1 MQTIKP
7 AIHIFT
13 PGPIGGAERIIIA
26 GLIELNRQ
34 GLSSELLIIKEERV
48 PQVTEAFIDLVKK
61 TNIKYSVISSRK
73 IFDPALLKELK
84 GKLRTLK
91 PLIIHTHGFKATFYA
106 SLVKPASSKFV
117 VTHHGTTAHTLKVR
131 MYEKLERVVMKRA
144 DAVIAVSKKM
154 KSDLI
159 QHEVPSSSIEVIE
172 NFLALT
178 PTLRHKTNV
187 IPHFIFV
194 GRLSPEKGCKFL
206 IEGVSLLP
214 KDLDIRITV
223 VGDGIESQ
231 LLKSMV
237 REKNLQEKVKF
248 LGFQANI
255 IPILEQADAF
265 IMPSMM
271 EGQPLALIE
280 ACCMG
285 IPALVSDVGGLP
297 ELIENQRNGLLF
309 PPGEPESIKNSILE
323 FLMNQNDYILEAEN
337 RRNYFIQR
345 FSPAKWGE
353 SIISL
358 YQRLV
363 NQS

>member
-1 MQTIKP
+1 MQTISP
-7 AIHIFT
+7 TIHIFT

-26 GLIELNRQ
+26 GLTELYRQ
-34 GLSSELLIIKEERV
+34 GLSPELLIIKEERV

-73 IFDPALLKELK
+73 VFDPALLKELK
-84 GKLRTLK
+84 KKLRTLK
-91 PLIIHTHGFKATFYA
+91 PKIIHTHGFKATFYA
-106 SLVKPASSKFV
+106 SLVKPSSCKFV

-154 KSDLI
+154 KADLI
-159 QHEVPSSSIEVIE
+159 QHEVPSSTIEVIE

-178 PTLRHKTNV
+178 PTQRLKTNSSPNFV
-187 IPHFIFV
+187 FI
-194 GRLSPEKGCKFL
+194 GRLSPEKGCRYL

-214 KDLDIRITV
+214 KDLDFKMTI
-223 VGDGIESQ
+223 VGDGVESH
-231 LLKSMV
+231 LLKEMV
-237 REKNLQEKVKF
+237 KQKNLQDKVKF

-255 IPILEQADAF
+255 IPILEHADAF

-323 FLMNQNDYILEAEN
+323 FLINQDDYILEAEQ

-345 FSPAKWGE
+345 FSPVKWGE
-353 SIISL
+353 STISL

-363 NQS
+363 SQS